1 MTQIPLSSIR
11 REYGTRA
18 LLEDTIASDPI
29 VQFQTWFDEI
39 FSEELEPTAMTLATI
54 DASEMPDARIVLLKG
69 IEEGQFIFYTHYD
82 SAKGQELAHNPKAA
96 LNFFWRESVRQ
107 VKIRGIV
114 HKVSE
119 QASDEYFATRPR
131 LSQLSAAASHQS
143 HILTNRSVLENQITE
158 LEQQY
163 KPDQPI
169 QRPEQWGGYAVSPLE
184 IEFWQG
190 RDNRLHDRIRYRKEN
205 QQWIIERLAP

>member
-11 REYGTRA
+11 REYGTCA
-18 LLEDTIASDPI
+18 LLENNIAPDPI
-29 VQFQTWFDEI
+29 TQFNIWFDEI
-39 FSEELEPTAMTLATI
+39 FSKELEPTAMTLATV
-54 DASEMPDARIVLLKG
+54 DASGMPDVRIVLLKG
-69 IEEGQFIFYTHYD
+69 IQKEKFIFYTHYD

-96 LNFFWRESVRQ
+96 LNFFWRESIRQ
-107 VKIRGIV
+107 VKIRGV
-114 HKVSE
+114 AHKVSE
-119 QASDEYFATRPR
+119 QASDEYFASRPR

-143 HILTNRSVLENQITE
+143 HLLASRSVLEDKITE
-158 LEQQY
+158 IEQRY

-169 QRPEQWGGYAVSPLE
+169 QRPQQWGGYAISPLE

-205 QQWIIERLAP
+205 MHWIIERLSP